1 MKKIN
6 SKQTGKGLMSP
17 LQTIVSMAMVSVW
30 VVLTAGAYFAGLNI
44 YLVLVLMFVVAVAII
59 GTFFTIIFDKT
70 VFNRHVTY
78 ITYRLRVRR
87 GDAKIHTFVLPPD
100 KLKKHIPIEQVHEG
114 GLIEYSKKQYGILCR
129 YDPPPV
135 AKSETDGFHAQMEKI
150 ANSFPPGIEASFH
163 FYNMIDRT
171 NPLAATILRSINEE
185 GKTVPQKEHLH
196 SIYEYATESNEPTVA
211 TEYLLAIRL
220 GTYKTPDLAMLA
232 YRSVVPGLM
241 KSLRERGVY
250 AVQLI
255 GENEIAIELRKFA
268 TMERYQ

>member
-6 SKQTGKGLMSP
+6 SKQTGTGLMSS
-17 LQTIVSMAMVSVW
+17 LQTAVSLAMVSVW
-30 VVLTAGAYFAGLNI
+30 VLIVAAAYFAGLHI
-44 YLVLVLMFVVAVAII
+44 YAVLVIMFVVAVAIACA
-59 GTFFTIIFDKT
+59 FFAVILDKT

-78 ITYRLRVRR
+78 ILYRLRVRR
-87 GDAKIHTFVLPPD
+87 GDAKIHTFVLPLD
-100 KLKKHIPIEQVHEG
+100 KLKKHIPIERVHDG
-114 GLIEYSKKQYGILCR
+114 GLIEYNKKQYGILCR
-129 YDPPPV
+129 YDPPSV
-135 AKSETDGFHAQMEKI
+135 GKSEEDGFHAQLEKI

-171 NPLAATILRSINEE
+171 NPLADTILRSINED

-220 GTYKTPDLAMLA
+220 GTFKTPDLAMLA

-250 AVQLI
+250 AIQLV